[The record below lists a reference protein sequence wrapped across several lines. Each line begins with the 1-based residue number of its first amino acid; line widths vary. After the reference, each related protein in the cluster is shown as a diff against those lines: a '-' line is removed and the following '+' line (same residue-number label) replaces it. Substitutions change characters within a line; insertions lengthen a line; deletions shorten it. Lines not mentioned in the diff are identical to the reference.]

1 MRIAYVTIHV
11 APEIMQGGVGKKIK
25 NQITIWKEEGHE
37 VNLFSLT
44 PAEIPIPEARQFIFD
59 SRAKLLKRE
68 VSRSKTLVK
77 MLDEILEFKP
87 DLIYLRYGLYSYPLH
102 RLFRIAPVVLETNSD
117 DMQEYIKRGKFFYWT
132 NRLTRN
138 LTFGPARGLIVPSH
152 ELVSV
157 LNPEGDKPACVISN
171 GIDIKD
177 VNPLPPTKNTTP
189 VITLV
194 GSPGMKWHGVDKLI
208 RLAELCP
215 DLTVNIVGYS
225 QSDVEGPIPVN
236 VHLHGFLSREQ
247 VREVLS
253 NTDVACG
260 SLALHRNNM
269 EEASVLKI
277 REALGYG
284 IPVIIAYRDTDL
296 DGVGMTGIFQIPN
309 TETNVIDNAEN
320 IRKFAYSMMGKRV
333 DVNAIAQLLSQR
345 RKETTRLNFFK
356 LMLDRRA

>member
-1 MRIAYVTIHV
+1 
-11 APEIMQGGVGKKIK
+11 
-25 NQITIWKEEGHE
+25 
-37 VNLFSLT
+37 
-44 PAEIPIPEARQFIFD
+44 
-59 SRAKLLKRE
+59 
-68 VSRSKTLVK
+68 
-77 MLDEILEFKP
+77 
-87 DLIYLRYGLYSYPLH
+87 
-102 RLFRIAPVVLETNSD
+102 
-117 DMQEYIKRGKFFYWT
+117 
-132 NRLTRN
+132 
-138 LTFGPARGLIVPSH
+138 
-152 ELVSV
+152 
-157 LNPEGDKPACVISN
+157 
-171 GIDIKD
+171 
-177 VNPLPPTKNTTP
+177 
-189 VITLV
+189 
-194 GSPGMKWHGVDKLI
+194 MKWHGVDKLI